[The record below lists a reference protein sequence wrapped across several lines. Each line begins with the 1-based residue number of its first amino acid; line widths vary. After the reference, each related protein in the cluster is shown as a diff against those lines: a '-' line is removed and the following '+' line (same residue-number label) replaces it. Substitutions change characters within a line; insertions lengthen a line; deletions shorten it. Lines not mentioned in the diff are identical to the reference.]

1 MQQLNAAPRDN
12 LTVAQV
18 TSILQSDALSVD
30 YGVERLDGND
40 AVIED
45 ISTDVVGGQVD
56 RSNFANIHGTCKLSI
71 SRPLQWGA
79 VRARPYMLLT
89 GAGLTA
95 RFNLGVYILTTP
107 DRPVGETPATYAAV
121 GYDKLYLLS
130 QQIGDGHSE
139 PAGSVVLDRVRSMIT
154 ASGAGG
160 SVLLDSAANGKTL
173 TADKVWTLDANK
185 PPTYLGVINDLL
197 ATIGYRGMWV
207 DQDGAFRSEP
217 YITPANRAIEYT
229 FSADDPYLSLVG
241 VSRTES
247 QDLFPVPNW
256 WRFIRRGLTVAP
268 VEGAG
273 QYTVQTAD
281 ADPTSAT
288 SLGYFKRSVVFFD
301 AVDEA
306 SLQTQGDQQVATDR
320 QVTQTLK
327 LTTAPFPLAGHFD
340 IYQYVDAAL
349 GTLKVQESTWSLPLN
364 GADMTRE
371 WQVVS

>member
-1 MQQLNAAPRDN
+1 MQQLTAAPRDN
-12 LTVAQV
+12 LTDDQV

-40 AVIED
+40 AWVED
-45 ISTDVVGGQVD
+45 ISTDVTGGEVD
-56 RSNFANIHGTCKLSI
+56 RSNFANIHGSCKLNI
-71 SRPLQWGA
+71 SRALQWGA

-107 DRPVGETPATYAAV
+107 DRPVGQTPATYAAV

-130 QQIGDGHSE
+130 QEIGDGYSV
-139 PAGSVVLDRVRSMIT
+139 ATGAVVLDQVRALIT

-160 SVLLDSAANGKTL
+160 SVLLDSSANAATL
-173 TADKVWTLDANK
+173 TSDMVWTLDANS
-185 PPTYLGVINDLL
+185 PPTYLRVINDLL
-197 ATIGYRGMWV
+197 ATISYRGMWV

-217 YITPANRAIEYT
+217 YVTPADRAIEYT
-229 FSADDPYLSLVG
+229 FTAGDPNLSLVG
-241 VSRTES
+241 VNRTQN

-256 WRFIRRGLTVAP
+256 WRFIRRGLTVP
-268 VEGAG
+268 PTEGAG
-273 QYTVQTAD
+273 QYTVQTVAS
-281 ADPTSAT
+281 DPTSAA

-306 SLQTQGDQQVATDR
+306 SLQAQGDRQVATDR
-320 QVTQTLK
+320 QVTQMLK

-340 IYQYVDAAL
+340 VYQYVDAAL
-349 GTLKVQESTWSLPLN
+349 GTLKVQESSWTLPLD
-364 GADMTRE
+364 GTDMTRA